1 MKQKY
6 ILKVTNGTY
15 VKLLVL
21 QIHRIQE

>member
-6 ILKVTNGTY
+6 ILKVTNGKY